1 MKIKCPCCQAE
12 NKKKVIYFKQECPAL
27 NNVVYKTKVEASN
40 CSVGNVEL
48 VHCPECQFVY
58 NCRYDGKL
66 LKYDQDYNSVRN
78 FSSTYRAY
86 LDHLVKLCSIGIDK
100 YKRVLEIGCGD
111 GEFLKKFCTETGAC
125 GFGYDASYHGEEN
138 YKDNVVF
145 HKERFIPSNKHDPFD
160 AVFLRHILEH
170 IPNPYYFLK
179 EICKSDRILPGT
191 KLWIEV
197 PDFEWIVKNGV
208 FYDIT
213 YEHCNYFTKPVLT
226 NLLNKLGF
234 TILSF
239 KNVFDSQYLLVEAIF
254 QQEEFT
260 DQKIGTYS
268 LSIQNIDRVF
278 EENKKRFQKFVEEG
292 VDLGKMKI
300 LPILYASREPNVPSR
315 YLNESDIHNVMRP
328 DKTLSNEKIS
338 KASRGLAILLNQY
351 EDINFWLKRAT
362 ANPDSF
368 YGLLA
373 AQILGC
379 QNPEIFAKIE
389 APSLL

>member
-111 GEFLKKFCTETGAC
+111 GEFLKKFCSETGAC
-125 GFGYDASYHGEEN
+125 GFGYDDSYHGEEN

-145 HKERFIPSNKHDPFD
+145 HKEVFIPSNKYDPFD

-170 IPNPYYFLK
+170 IPNPFHFLK
-179 EICKSDRILPGT
+179 ELCQSDEILPGA

-213 YEHCNYFTKPVLT
+213 YEHCNYFTKHALA

-234 TILSF
+234 AIRSF
-239 KNVFDSQYLLVEAIF
+239 KNVFDGQYLLVEGIF

-260 DQKIGTYS
+260 DQKIDAYS
-268 LSIQNIDRVF
+268 LTIQNIDRGF
-278 EENKKRFQKFVEEG
+278 EGNKKRFQKLVAEG
-292 VDLGKMKI
+292 ESVCVWGASGKGVIFLSELDDTMLRKI
-300 LPILYASREPNVPSR
+300 KYV
-315 YLNESDIHNVMRP
+315 V
-328 DKTLSNEKIS
+328 
-338 KASRGLAILLNQY
+338 
-351 EDINFWLKRAT
+351 DINREKQGKFLPVTAKEIKPPESLKGI
-362 ANPDSF
+362 DSSLSVLIMNGM
-368 YGLLA
+368 YS
-373 AQILGC
+373 Q
-379 QNPEIFAKIE
+379 EIQQTLQSMNINFQTHVI
-389 APSLL
+389 